1 MNSVGIE
8 YFRKFFIYFG
18 GAKSPLRNELLS
30 KGRGE
35 MQIFEL
41 DFCTIIYL
49 RLEIQAAIS
58 LDSRA

>member
-8 YFRKFFIYFG
+8 YFCNFFIYFG
-18 GAKSPLRNELLS
+18 GAKIPLRNELLS

-41 DFCTIIYL
+41 NF
-49 RLEIQAAIS
+49 AP
-58 LDSRA
+58 